1 MPVAHTII
9 VSDIHLGSDL
19 SRVNELIDVL
29 DSWVFERLILLGD
42 IFDNLDFKRLSGL
55 HWGFLSHIREVSRK
69 REVVWIEG
77 NHDEG
82 LLELAPYILGVKACR
97 EYTWDYNGKRYL
109 AMHGHQF
116 DHPVIRNGRITNLAC
131 LIHRFTQRIDTKGYV
146 LSRYLQR
153 KSTTWL
159 RLSKKVAY
167 NAIRYAIAKGVSY
180 VFCGHTHQA
189 MSVFTEDVHYYNS
202 GCWTDTPASYI
213 SIGGDGIKLHEIK

>member
-77 NHDEG
+77 NHGEG
-82 LLELAPYILGVKACR
+82 S
-97 EYTWDYNGKRYL
+97 
-109 AMHGHQF
+109 
-116 DHPVIRNGRITNLAC
+116 ITGTL
-131 LIHRFTQRIDTKGYV
+131 
-146 LSRYLQR
+146 
-153 KSTTWL
+153 
-159 RLSKKVAY
+159 
-167 NAIRYAIAKGVSY
+167 
-180 VFCGHTHQA
+180 
-189 MSVFTEDVHYYNS
+189 
-202 GCWTDTPASYI
+202 
-213 SIGGDGIKLHEIK
+213 